1 MTLTV
6 YGIPNCDTVKKARV
20 WLGDKGQDFAFHD
33 FRKDGLSAEMVTRW
47 LAQVPMDK
55 LLNKRGTSWR
65 KLSDAD
71 KVNEEAAHLVALLD
85 AAPPPVWTA
94 LTAPAPAASAM
105 LHLQVTC
112 DPAGLVGERPWFLY
126 ESYASHMGGGHSD
139 IQARLWAEDG
149 TLCGVATQHIVDF
162 TSSTSK

>member
-20 WLGDKGQDFAFHD
+20 WLGDKGQDFTFHD

-65 KLSDAD
+65 KLPGAD
-71 KVNEEAAHLVALLD
+71 KANEDAAHLIALMVENPTLIKR
-85 AAPPPVWTA
+85 PVMEA
-94 LTAPAPAASAM
+94 GD
-105 LHLQVTC
+105 QVT
-112 DPAGLVGERPWFLY
+112 VGFTDEVM
-126 ESYASHMGGGHSD
+126 A
-139 IQARLWAEDG
+139 LW
-149 TLCGVATQHIVDF
+149 
-162 TSSTSK
+162 S

>member
-65 KLSDAD
+65 KLSDVD
-71 KVNEEAAHLVALLD
+71 KANEDMAHLIALMVENPTLIKR
-85 AAPPPVWTA
+85 PVMEA
-94 LTAPAPAASAM
+94 GD
-105 LHLQVTC
+105 QVT
-112 DPAGLVGERPWFLY
+112 VGFTDEVM
-126 ESYASHMGGGHSD
+126 A
-139 IQARLWAEDG
+139 LW
-149 TLCGVATQHIVDF
+149 
-162 TSSTSK
+162 S